1 MKNIRK
7 VINSPLD
14 KKEIDESQLAAQKGL
29 ARAIPAQDAV
39 TESGTQDGEIKL
51 TQAIKDE
58 RLVRKVVRA
67 SARLADLITDDD
79 RIRAKAVIR
88 EAMEANT
95 RVYDGKAKALDIQ
108 PDHKTRLAAA
118 TLQLAY
124 DEGTPVKRSVTITSD
139 FRSAEDILEVM
150 RQSPEATRAIRA
162 LSGLGIEI
170 EADAETIN
178 TMTETVKSEHGSTE

>member
-14 KKEIDESQLAAQKGL
+14 KKEIDESQLAAENGV
-29 ARAIPAQDAV
+29 ARAEKKLQRAMKEEPA
-39 TESGTQDGEIKL
+39 
-51 TQAIKDE
+51 
-58 RLVRKVVRA
+58 VRRVVKA
-67 SARLADLITDDD
+67 AARLADFITPQD
-79 RIRAKAVIR
+79 REDNARVIR
-88 EAMEANT
+88 EAKQATT
-95 RVYDGKAKALDIQ
+95 RIYSKEKKDLIEV
-108 PDHKTRLAAA
+108 PDHKIRLAAT
-118 TLQLAY
+118 TLELAY